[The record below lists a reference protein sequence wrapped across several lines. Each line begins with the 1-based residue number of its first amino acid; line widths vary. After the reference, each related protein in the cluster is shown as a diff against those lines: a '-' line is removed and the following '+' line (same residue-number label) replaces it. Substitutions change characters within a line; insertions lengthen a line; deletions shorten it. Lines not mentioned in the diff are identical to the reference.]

1 MEFPKAEVGK
11 RIRHLRKSQGF
22 TADDLAKKAGVSQS
36 MISQIERGQV
46 SPSLETLWKMSHCLK
61 VPVFTFFDAENQQ
74 DVTVTRKTELV
85 DLERIRPNAIYQVL
99 SPNHGKQICLF
110 KLILAPGEVSDNP
123 LVFHSGEECGVVLT
137 GSIQVEVDGKFY
149 DLDEGDSIYF
159 DSNLPH
165 RFVNTSDDTAI
176 AIWAMTDPI

>member
-1 MEFPKAEVGK
+1 MDFPKEEVGK

-61 VPVFTFFDAENQQ
+61 VPIFTFFEADDQQ
-74 DVTVTRKTELV
+74 EVTVIRKNEQVELKRV
-85 DLERIRPNAIYQVL
+85 RPNTTYKVL
-99 SPNHGKQICLF
+99 SPSNGKQFCLF
-110 KLILAPGEVSDNP
+110 KLILDPGEVSDNP
-123 LVFHSGEECGVVLT
+123 LVFHTGEECGVVLT
-137 GSIQVEVDGKFY
+137 GTMQVEVDGIFY
-149 DLDEGDSIYF
+149 ELDEGDSIYF
-159 DSNLPH
+159 NSNLPH
-165 RFVNTSDDTAI
+165 RFVNTSPQTSI